1 MFNQTSYKNFY
12 PNQMNNFQNQY
23 IPQMEQLNLINSHSQ
38 YIPISNNENYSCY
51 SSTSTN
57 TGVSQMSSIY
67 MINQKKKALTDE
79 FNNCLSQSLENIL
92 PKIVSE
98 SAKKI
103 YDSIYPSIEKNENQ
117 IKELKN
123 QIEMIKNNLK
133 NLTYLTKGCTT
144 MRNLSSISHQINS
157 VNSSIN
163 NCNIILNNQI
173 SVEKDNSDIIIKQN
187 EKIKEI
193 NEKFNIVK
201 NYIEGNNKN
210 SENLNNKVKEAF
222 ANIINTKEIYKEQI
236 SELKNE
242 IDYGINFNNS
252 NNETKENLEKLENS
266 INLFANDIEKAEQIM
281 IKPKNGKKFRLNRFC
296 LSNEKFTF

>member
-103 YDSIYPSIEKNENQ
+103 YESIYPSIEKNENQ

-173 SVEKDNSDIIIKQN
+173 SLEKDNADVIIKQN

-210 SENLNNKVKEAF
+210 CENLNNKVKEAF
-222 ANIINTKEIYKEQI
+222 ENIINTKEVYKEQI
-236 SELKNE
+236 CELNNQ
-242 IDYGINFNNS
+242 IDYGKNFNNS
-252 NNETKENLEKLENS
+252 NNETKDNLEKLENS

>member
-23 IPQMEQLNLINSHSQ
+23 IPQIDQSNIMNNQSQ
-38 YIPISNNENYSCY
+38 YIQIPPNENFSCY

-103 YDSIYPSIEKNENQ
+103 YESIYPSIEKNENQ

-123 QIEMIKNNLK
+123 QIEIIKNNLK
-133 NLTYLTKGCTT
+133 NLTYLTKHCTT
-144 MRNLSSISHQINS
+144 MRNLNSISHQINS
-157 VNSSIN
+157 VNSNIN
-163 NCNIILNNQI
+163 NCNVILKNQI

-210 SENLNNKVKEAF
+210 CENLNNKVKETF
-222 ANIINTKEIYKEQI
+222 SNIINVKEIYKEQI

-252 NNETKENLEKLENS
+252 NNETKDNLEKLENS

>member
-1 MFNQTSYKNFY
+1 
-12 PNQMNNFQNQY
+12 
-23 IPQMEQLNLINSHSQ
+23 
-38 YIPISNNENYSCY
+38 
-51 SSTSTN
+51 
-57 TGVSQMSSIY
+57 
-67 MINQKKKALTDE
+67 
-79 FNNCLSQSLENIL
+79 
-92 PKIVSE
+92 
-98 SAKKI
+98 
-103 YDSIYPSIEKNENQ
+103 
-117 IKELKN
+117 
-123 QIEMIKNNLK
+123 MIKNNLK
-133 NLTYLTKGCTT
+133 NLTFLTKGCTT

-266 INLFANDIEKAEQIM
+266 INLFANDIDKAEQIM
-281 IKPKNGKKFRLNRFC
+281 IKPKNGKKFKLNRFC

>member
-1 MFNQTSYKNFY
+1 MFNQSSYKNFY

-23 IPQMEQLNLINSHSQ
+23 IPQMDQANLINSHSQ
-38 YIPISNNENYSCY
+38 YIPIPNNENFSCY

-67 MINQKKKALTDE
+67 MINQKKKALTEE

-92 PKIVSE
+92 PKIISE

-133 NLTYLTKGCTT
+133 NLTYLTKGCTS

-157 VNSSIN
+157 VNSTIN
-163 NCNIILNNQI
+163 NCNLILNNQI

-210 SENLNNKVKEAF
+210 SDNLNNKVKEAI

-236 SELKNE
+236 SELNNQ
-242 IDYGINFNNS
+242 IDYGRNFNNS
-252 NNETKENLEKLENS
+252 DNETKENLEKLENS
-266 INLFANDIEKAEQIM
+266 INLFANDIGKADQIM
-281 IKPKNGKKFRLNRFC
+281 VKPKNGKKFKLNRFC

>member
-1 MFNQTSYKNFY
+1 
-12 PNQMNNFQNQY
+12 MNNFQNQY
-23 IPQMEQLNLINSHSQ
+23 IPQIDQSNIMNNHSQ
-38 YIPISNNENYSCY
+38 YIQIPPNENFSCY

-67 MINQKKKALTDE
+67 MINQKKKALTEE
-79 FNNCLSQSLENIL
+79 FNNCLTQSLETIL
-92 PKIVSE
+92 PNIISQ
-98 SAKKI
+98 SSKKI
-103 YDSIYPSIEKNENQ
+103 FDSVYPFIEKNENQ

-123 QIEMIKNNLK
+123 QIEIIKNNLK
-133 NLTYLTKGCTT
+133 NLTFLTKGCTT

-201 NYIEGNNKN
+201 NYIEGNNKK
-210 SENLNNKVKEAF
+210 SDNLNNKVKEAI

-236 SELKNE
+236 SELNNQ
-242 IDYGINFNNS
+242 IDYGRNFNNS
-252 NNETKENLEKLENS
+252 DNETKENLEKLENS
-266 INLFANDIEKAEQIM
+266 INLFANDIGKADQIM
-281 IKPKNGKKFRLNRFC
+281 VKPKNGKKFKLNRFC

>member
-1 MFNQTSYKNFY
+1 MFNQNSYKNFY

-23 IPQMEQLNLINSHSQ
+23 IPQMDQANLINSHSQ
-38 YIPISNNENYSCY
+38 YIPIPNNENFSCY

-67 MINQKKKALTDE
+67 MINQKKKALTEE

-92 PKIVSE
+92 PKIISE

-133 NLTYLTKGCTT
+133 NLTYLTKGCKS

-157 VNSSIN
+157 VNSTIN
-163 NCNIILNNQI
+163 NCNLILNNQI

-210 SENLNNKVKEAF
+210 SDNLNNKVKEAI

-236 SELKNE
+236 SELNNQ
-242 IDYGINFNNS
+242 IDYGRNFNNS
-252 NNETKENLEKLENS
+252 DNETKENLEKLENS
-266 INLFANDIEKAEQIM
+266 INLFANDIGKADQIM
-281 IKPKNGKKFRLNRFC
+281 VKPKNGKKFKLNRFC

>member
-38 YIPISNNENYSCY
+38 YIPIPNNENFSCY

-67 MINQKKKALTDE
+67 MINQKKKALTEE

-157 VNSSIN
+157 VNSTIN
-163 NCNIILNNQI
+163 NCNLILNNQI

-210 SENLNNKVKEAF
+210 SDNLNNKVKEAI

-236 SELKNE
+236 SELNNQ
-242 IDYGINFNNS
+242 IDYGRNFNNS
-252 NNETKENLEKLENS
+252 DNETKENLEKLENS
-266 INLFANDIEKAEQIM
+266 INLFANDIGKADQIM
-281 IKPKNGKKFRLNRFC
+281 VKPKNGKKFKLNRFC

>member
-1 MFNQTSYKNFY
+1 MFNQSSYKNFY

-23 IPQMEQLNLINSHSQ
+23 IPQMDQPNLINSHSQ
-38 YIPISNNENYSCY
+38 YIPIPNNENFSCY

-123 QIEMIKNNLK
+123 QIEIIKNNLK
-133 NLTYLTKGCTT
+133 NLTFLTKGCTT

-222 ANIINTKEIYKEQI
+222 ANIINTKENYKEQI

-266 INLFANDIEKAEQIM
+266 INLFANDIDKAEQIM
-281 IKPKNGKKFRLNRFC
+281 IKPKNGKKFKLNRFC

>member
-1 MFNQTSYKNFY
+1 MFNKSYYKNY
-12 PNQMNNFQNQY
+12 YSSQMNNFQNQY
-23 IPQMEQLNLINSHSQ
+23 IPQIDQSNIMNNQSQ
-38 YIPISNNENYSCY
+38 YIQIPPNENFSCY

-67 MINQKKKALTDE
+67 MINQKKKALTEE
-79 FNNCLSQSLENIL
+79 FNNCLSQSLETIL
-92 PKIVSE
+92 PNIISQ
-98 SAKKI
+98 SSKKI
-103 YDSIYPSIEKNENQ
+103 FDSVYPFIEKNENQ

-123 QIEMIKNNLK
+123 QIEIIKNNLK
-133 NLTYLTKGCTT
+133 NLTYLTKHCTT
-144 MRNLSSISHQINS
+144 MRNLNSISHQINS

-173 SVEKDNSDIIIKQN
+173 SLEKDNADVIIKQN

-210 SENLNNKVKEAF
+210 CENLNNKVKEAF
-222 ANIINTKEIYKEQI
+222 ENIINTKEIYKEQI
-236 SELKNE
+236 SELNNQ
-242 IDYGINFNNS
+242 IDYGRNFNNS
-252 NNETKENLEKLENS
+252 DNETKENLEKLENS
-266 INLFANDIEKAEQIM
+266 INLFANDIGKADQIM
-281 IKPKNGKKFRLNRFC
+281 VKPKNGKKFKLNRFC

>member
-1 MFNQTSYKNFY
+1 MFNQSSYKNFY

-123 QIEMIKNNLK
+123 QIEIIKNNLK
-133 NLTYLTKGCTT
+133 NLTFLTKGCTT

-266 INLFANDIEKAEQIM
+266 INLFANDIDKAEQIM
-281 IKPKNGKKFRLNRFC
+281 IKPKNGKKFKLNRFC

>member
-103 YDSIYPSIEKNENQ
+103 YESIYPSIEKNENQ

-210 SENLNNKVKEAF
+210 SDNLNNKVKEAI

-236 SELKNE
+236 SELNNQ
-242 IDYGINFNNS
+242 IDYGRNFNNS
-252 NNETKENLEKLENS
+252 DNETKENLEKLENS
-266 INLFANDIEKAEQIM
+266 INLFANDIGKADQIM
-281 IKPKNGKKFRLNRFC
+281 VKPKNGKKFKLNRFC